1 MAAASLAAEF
11 PGSPEALIASGAA
24 SVPPL
29 PHWYLGGLQTLV
41 AARPVAPAQAAPAA
55 RPAITGQGANA
66 SAEPSDHRKRLQV
79 GYFSVEDDARTL
91 MNELA
96 SKGFPAS
103 VESRTRAQGPGKGM
117 EERWIVAVD
126 GGKDIVKTIQ
136 ALKNAGYESY
146 IID

>member
-1 MAAASLAAEF
+1 M
-11 PGSPEALIASGAA
+11 
-24 SVPPL
+24 PPL
-29 PHWYLGGLQTLV
+29 PHWYLGGLQPLA
-41 AARPVAPAQAAPAA
+41 AARPVLPAQAAPAA
-55 RPAITGQGANA
+55 RPAIPGQGTNA